1 MRVRV
6 SKGLCVEEYLTGLP
20 CPGAQEVDV
29 PGIDADSA
37 FAVTFR
43 HDDKL
48 EDGQQAYVQC
58 ALLYTTS
65 AGERRVRVM
74 TIGLQATEAMASLY
88 RYADLDATC
97 NVLMRQAVA
106 LTSQKNLHLVREFVV
121 NSIVQMLYTYRKMVA
136 SPKR

>member
-58 ALLYTTS
+58 ALYT
-65 AGERRVRVM
+65 RLLR
-74 TIGLQATEAMASLY
+74 ASG
-88 RYADLDATC
+88 AC
-97 NVLMRQAVA
+97 V
-106 LTSQKNLHLVREFVV
+106 
-121 NSIVQMLYTYRKMVA
+121 
-136 SPKR
+136 